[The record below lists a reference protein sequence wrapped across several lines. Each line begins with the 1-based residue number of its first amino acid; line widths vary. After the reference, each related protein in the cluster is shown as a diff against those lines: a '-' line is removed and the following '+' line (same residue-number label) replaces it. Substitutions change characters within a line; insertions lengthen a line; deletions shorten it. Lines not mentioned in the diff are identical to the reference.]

1 LQLSAGKEV
10 VRVAWM
16 RMMGADSV
24 DYHER
29 TVAGRGDD
37 PVTASGEYY
46 SSRGETPMSWG
57 GSGCGLL
64 GVAGEVDLADYRAVF
79 GIGGAHDPRTGRRL
93 VGCLRP
99 GLELVISPHKSV
111 AELGVI
117 GRAEDMHEIV
127 DAERDATLEYL
138 NRLVSGRGGRRG
150 RAQIRVATGGLIW
163 ATSRHAT
170 TRAGDPQVHDHVLIA
185 NAVFMYDARGG
196 WKGADTAF
204 LRDHLHAA
212 TAVGRMAAAA
222 KAVELGYGIVADPGP
237 SGRLG
242 GWAIAGIPAEVCEL
256 HSTRSAQITAAVGPG
271 ASYAARSVAARAT
284 RDRKAEVPVED
295 LLTRWQD
302 ELSAAGH
309 PPADLLAAVEAAGSS
324 YQLPVADL
332 EQLAGELL
340 GPDGRL
346 SSEKTFTRGDV
357 IIAAA
362 PHLHGLPV
370 SVLDQVVE
378 AVLANDDAVALPIVT
393 GSREPVWTARCVLAD
408 EERIATVA
416 EALTGDDGPKV
427 EEQAAADAVTCI
439 EERLGVPLTATQHEV
454 AIGLLTSGY
463 RLDLVKGVAGSGKTT
478 TLAAVREGFESAGHT
493 VLGTATSGQAARN
506 LGDGAGIE
514 SRTVAS
520 LAWRLEHNTLELS
533 DRHVLILDEGAMTS
547 DVDFARLLTA
557 VERSGA
563 KLIVVGDD
571 RQLGAIGPGGALTAL
586 AERHPEQ
593 LWALTD
599 NLRQNDPAEAVALRE
614 LRDGDIAAA
623 VAWYARNGRVHAVPD
638 RRRAVTRMIRTWAS
652 DIDAGREPI
661 LLAYRRDNVESLNN
675 VARDLWERSGRLTG
689 PELTAPGGRTYRSG
703 DQVITLAPGPKG
715 AWVTSQAARVTAVDP
730 EAQTLTAITP
740 DGRQLQMGAED
751 IGADRLAHGYAITAH
766 RAQGTTVEVAH
777 VLDDGGGRE
786 LAYVAMSRARNASHV
801 YTTAPDLAQAAQRL
815 TWSWDDERR
824 QQWATDQARAA
835 ERLAEL
841 RAEHRELLASIPPGV
856 TDQLAH
862 VHEQQAALETDLADL
877 RTGAG
882 RWANTPVRAS
892 YEHLQVARRVHE
904 ENLRRAQDPR
914 RGLLGRHRSRGHLK
928 TSAATLQVAERAWQR
943 TTEPHARLLEGE
955 RSRLAAQVGELEA
968 AQQARADFIK
978 AHPEVIDRVNQLRRA
993 IEAQQGSPHRPR
1005 PLVRNAP
1012 TPPPI
1017 IQRRSLASSYELPP
1031 TTAVPR
1037 GPEL

>member
-1 LQLSAGKEV
+1 
-10 VRVAWM
+10 
-16 RMMGADSV
+16 
-24 DYHER
+24 
-29 TVAGRGDD
+29 
-37 PVTASGEYY
+37 
-46 SSRGETPMSWG
+46 
-57 GSGCGLL
+57 
-64 GVAGEVDLADYRAVF
+64 
-79 GIGGAHDPRTGRRL
+79 
-93 VGCLRP
+93 
-99 GLELVISPHKSV
+99 
-111 AELGVI
+111 
-117 GRAEDMHEIV
+117 MHEIV

-138 NRLVSGRGGRRG
+138 DRLVAERGGRRG
-150 RAQIRVATGGLIW
+150 RAQTRVATGGLIW
-163 ATSRHAT
+163 AISRHAT

-185 NAVFMYDARGG
+185 NALFMRDARGG

-256 HSTRSAQITAAVGPG
+256 HSTRSAQITAAVGPD

-284 RDRKAEVPVED
+284 RDRKAEVRVED
-295 LLTRWQD
+295 LLTRWQE
-302 ELSAAGH
+302 ELTAAGH
-309 PPADLLAAVEAAGSS
+309 PPTDLLAAVDEAGSA
-324 YQLPVADL
+324 YQLPEVDL
-332 EQLAGELL
+332 EQLASELL

-378 AVLANDDAVALPIVT
+378 RVLANDDAVALPIVT
-393 GSREPVWTARCVLAD
+393 GSREQVWTARCVLAD

-416 EALTGDDGPKV
+416 ESLTGDVGPKV
-427 EEQAAADAVTCI
+427 EEQAALDAVTSL
-439 EERLGVPLTATQHEV
+439 EESLGVPLTATQHEV
-454 AIGLLTSGY
+454 AIGLMLSGH
-463 RLDLVKGVAGSGKTT
+463 RFDLVMGVAGSGKTT
-478 TLAAVREGFESAGHT
+478 TLAAVREGFESADYI

-506 LGDGAGIE
+506 LGEGAGIE

-520 LAWRLEHNTLELS
+520 LSWRLDHNTLELS
-533 DRHVLILDEGAMTS
+533 DRHVLILDEGAMTP
-547 DVDFARLLTA
+547 DVDLARLLTA

-563 KLIVVGDD
+563 KLIIVGDD

-623 VAWYARNGRVHAVPD
+623 IGWYTRNGRVHPVLD
-638 RRRAVTRMIRTWAS
+638 RRRAVTRMIRAWAS
-652 DIDAGREPI
+652 DIDAGRDPL
-661 LLAYRRDNVESLNN
+661 LLAYRRDNVEALNR

-689 PELTAPGGRTYRSG
+689 PELTAPGGRTYRAG
-703 DQVITLAPGPKG
+703 DEVITLAPGPKG
-715 AWVTSQAARVTAVDP
+715 AWVTSQAARVTTVDP
-730 EAQTLTAITP
+730 EAQILTAITP
-740 DGRQLQMGAED
+740 DGRQLQMGLDD
-751 IGADRLAHGYAITAH
+751 IGADRLAYGYAITAH

-801 YTTAPDLAQAAQRL
+801 YTTAPDIDQAAQRL

-835 ERLAEL
+835 QHLVEL
-841 RAEHRELLASIPPGV
+841 RAEHEELLASVPPDV
-856 TDQLAH
+856 TDQL
-862 VHEQQAALETDLADL
+862 VRVREQQAVLEKDLANL

-882 RWANTPVRAS
+882 RWADTPGRTS
-892 YEHLQVARRVHE
+892 YEDLQRARRAHE
-904 ENLRRAQDPR
+904 ENLRRVQDPHP
-914 RGLLGRHRSRGHLK
+914 GLLARHRSRGRLT
-928 TSAATLQVAERAWQR
+928 TSAAALQAAEHACQHAI
-943 TTEPHARLLEGE
+943 EPDTRLLESE
-955 RSRLAAQVGELEA
+955 RSRLSSDACELERV
-968 AQQARADFIK
+968 QEARAEFIK
-978 AHPEVIDRVNQLRRA
+978 THPELVDRIDLLRRT
-993 IEAQQGSPHRPR
+993 SPTRQ
-1005 PLVRNAP
+1005 P
-1012 TPPPI
+1012 TSPPPL
-1017 IQRRSLASSYELPP
+1017 RRERSNPTADHATAEPRTFLRVAAHAGGSHGSRALSPAPP
-1031 TTAVPR
+1031 
-1037 GPEL
+1037 

>member
-1 LQLSAGKEV
+1 M
-10 VRVAWM
+10 AWM

-24 DYHER
+24 DYHEH

-46 SSRGETPMSWG
+46 ASRGETPMSWG

-64 GVAGEVDLADYRAVF
+64 GLDGEVDLADYRAVF

-93 VGCLRP
+93 VGCRRP

-138 NRLVSGRGGRRG
+138 DRVVAERGGRRG
-150 RAQIRVATGGLIW
+150 RAQTRVATGGLIW

-170 TRAGDPQVHDHVLIA
+170 TRVGDPQVHDHVLIA
-185 NAVFMYDARGG
+185 NAVLMRDARGG

-222 KAVELGYGIVADPGP
+222 KAVELGYGVVADPGP

-256 HSTRSAQITAAVGPG
+256 HSTRSAQITAALGPD

-284 RDRKAEVPVED
+284 RDRKAEVRVED

-302 ELSAAGH
+302 ELTAAGH
-309 PPADLLAAVEAAGSS
+309 PPDDLVAAVEAAGSTF
-324 YQLPVADL
+324 QLPEVDL
-332 EQLAGELL
+332 EELAGELL

-346 SSEKTFTRGDV
+346 AQEKTFTRGDV
-357 IIAAA
+357 IIAAG

-370 SVLDQVVE
+370 SVLDQAVE
-378 AVLANDDAVALPIVT
+378 RVLANDDAVALPTVT
-393 GSREPVWTARCVLAD
+393 GSREQVWTARCVLAD
-408 EERIATVA
+408 EERIASLA
-416 EALTGDDGPKV
+416 EQLTGGDGPKV
-427 EEQAAADAVTCI
+427 EELAALDAVTRL
-439 EERLGVPLTATQHEV
+439 EERLGAPLTTTQQEV
-454 AIGLLTSGY
+454 ATGLLVSGH

-478 TLAAVREGFESAGHT
+478 TLAAVRDGFETAGYI

-506 LGDGAGIE
+506 LGEGAGID

-520 LAWRLEHNTLELS
+520 LAWRLDHNTLELS

-547 DVDFARLLTA
+547 DVDLARLLTA

-599 NLRQNDPAEAVALRE
+599 NLRQTDPAERVSLSQ

-623 VAWYARNGRVHAVPD
+623 VSWYARNGRVHPVPD
-638 RRRAVTRMIRTWAS
+638 RRRAVTRMIRAWAA
-652 DIDAGREPI
+652 DIDAGRDPL
-661 LLAYRRDNVESLNN
+661 LLAYRRDNVETLNRA
-675 VARDLWERSGRLTG
+675 ARELWERSGRLNG
-689 PELTAPGGRTYRSG
+689 PELAAPGGRIYRAG
-703 DQVITLAPGPKG
+703 DQVITLAPGPHG
-715 AWVTSQAARVTAVDP
+715 AWVTSQAAWVTAVDP

-740 DGRQLQMGAED
+740 DGRRLLMSADD
-751 IGADRLAHGYAITAH
+751 IGADRLGYGYAITAH

-786 LAYVAMSRARNASHV
+786 LAYVAMSRARKASHV
-801 YTTAPDLAQAAQRL
+801 YTTAPDITQAAQRL

-835 ERLAEL
+835 QRLVGL
-841 RAEHRELLASIPPGV
+841 RAEHQELIRSIPPDV
-856 TDQLAH
+856 TDQL
-862 VHEQQAALETDLADL
+862 VQVREQRAVLEKDLADL

-882 RWANTPVRAS
+882 RWANTPVRTR
-892 YEHLQVARRVHE
+892 YEDLQVASRAHE
-904 ENLRRAQDPR
+904 YNLRRVQDPH
-914 RGLLGRHRSRGHLK
+914 RGLLARYRSRGRL
-928 TSAATLQVAERAWQR
+928 TISAAALQAAESTWRNA
-943 TTEPHARLLEGE
+943 TEPHAQVLEGK
-955 RSRLAAQVGELEA
+955 RSQLSSEAWELER
-968 AQQARADFIK
+968 AQQARAEFIET
-978 AHPEVIDRVNQLRRA
+978 HPELIGRINQPRRA
-993 IEAQQGSPHRPR
+993 AHAQQASSHLHRGGRSASAR
-1005 PLVRNAP
+1005 PFSGQPRNAALAYES
-1012 TPPPI
+1012 PPLP
-1017 IQRRSLASSYELPP
+1017 AELS
-1031 TTAVPR
+1031 
-1037 GPEL
+1037 GPDL

>member
-1 LQLSAGKEV
+1 LQLSVGKEV

-24 DYHER
+24 EYHEH

-37 PVTASGEYY
+37 PVAASGHYY
-46 SSRGETPMSWG
+46 ASRGETPMSWG

-64 GVAGEVDLADYRAVF
+64 GLEGEVDLADYRAVF

-99 GLELVISPHKSV
+99 GLELVVSPHKSV

-127 DAERDATLEYL
+127 DAERDATLQYL
-138 NRLVSGRGGRRG
+138 DRLVAEWGGRRG
-150 RAQIRVATGGLIW
+150 RSQTRVATGGLIW

-185 NAVFMYDARGG
+185 NAVLMRDARGG

-256 HSTRSAQITAAVGPG
+256 HSTRSAQITAAVGPD

-284 RDRKAEVPVED
+284 RDRKAEVRVED
-295 LLTRWQD
+295 LLARWQE
-302 ELSAAGH
+302 ELTAAGH
-309 PPADLLAAVEAAGSS
+309 PPADLVAAIEAAGAA
-324 YQLPVADL
+324 YELPVVDL
-332 EQLAGELL
+332 EELAGELL
-340 GPDGRL
+340 GPGGRL
-346 SSEKTFTRGDV
+346 AEEKTFTRGDV
-357 IIAAA
+357 IIVAA

-370 SVLDQVVE
+370 SVLDQAVE
-378 AVLANDDAVALPIVT
+378 NVLAHNDAVGMPSVT
-393 GSREPVWTARCVLAD
+393 GSREQVWTARCVLAD
-408 EERIATVA
+408 EERIASLA

-427 EEQAAADAVTCI
+427 EDQTALDAVTRL
-439 EERLGVPLTATQHEV
+439 EECLGVPLTATQQEV
-454 AIGLLTSGY
+454 AIGLLVSGH
-463 RLDLVKGVAGSGKTT
+463 RLDLVTGVAGSGKTT
-478 TLAAVREGFESAGHT
+478 TLAAVREGFESAGYN

-506 LGDGAGIE
+506 LGEGSGIE

-520 LAWRLEHNTLELS
+520 LAWRLEHNTLDLS

-547 DVDFARLLTA
+547 DVDLARLLTA

-599 NLRQNDPAEAVALRE
+599 NLRQNDPAERGALCQ
-614 LRDGDIAAA
+614 LRDGDIATA
-623 VAWYARNGRVHAVPD
+623 VGWYARNGRVHPVPD
-638 RRRAVTRMIRTWAS
+638 RRRAVTSMIRAWAA
-652 DIDAGREPI
+652 DIDAGRDPL
-661 LLAYRRDNVESLNN
+661 LLAYRRDNVEALNR
-675 VARDLWERSGRLTG
+675 VARDLWGRSGRLTG
-689 PELTAPGGRTYRSG
+689 PKLTASGGRTYRSG
-703 DQVITLAPGPKG
+703 DRIVTLAPGPHG
-715 AWVTSQAARVTAVDP
+715 SWVTSQAARVTSVDT

-740 DGRQLQMGAED
+740 DGRQLHMGAED
-751 IGADRLAHGYAITAH
+751 IGADRLAYGYAITAH

-786 LAYVAMSRARNASHV
+786 LAYVAMSRARNASHI
-801 YTTAPDLAQAAQRL
+801 YTTAPDLDQAAQRL
-815 TWSWDDERR
+815 SWSWDDERR
-824 QQWATDQARAA
+824 QQWATDQAQAA
-835 ERLAEL
+835 QRLVGL
-841 RAEHRELLASIPPGV
+841 RAEHRELIRSI
-856 TDQLAH
+856 TDQLAR
-862 VHEQQAALETDLADL
+862 VKEQQAALEKDLADL

-882 RWANTPVRAS
+882 RWANTPVRPS
-892 YEHLQVARRVHE
+892 YENLQLARRAHE
-904 ENLRRAQDPR
+904 DNFRRVQDPH
-914 RGLLGRHRSRGHLK
+914 RGILARHRSREDIT
-928 TSAATLQVAERAWQR
+928 TSATALQAAERAWQR
-943 TTEPHARLLEGE
+943 TTEPHGRLLEGE
-955 RSRLAAQVGELEA
+955 RSRFAAQIGELEDA
-968 AQQARADFIK
+968 RQAKADFIK
-978 AHPEVIDRVNQLRRA
+978 THPELIDRINQLRRA
-993 IEAQQGSPHRPR
+993 IETQQGSPHRPR
-1005 PLVRNAP
+1005 PLARNTP

-1017 IQRRSLASSYELPP
+1017 MQRRRLGPSYELPP
-1031 TTAVPR
+1031 TPAVPTS
-1037 GPEL
+1037 PEL

>member
-1 LQLSAGKEV
+1 
-10 VRVAWM
+10 M
-16 RMMGADSV
+16 
-24 DYHER
+24 
-29 TVAGRGDD
+29 
-37 PVTASGEYY
+37 
-46 SSRGETPMSWG
+46 
-57 GSGCGLL
+57 
-64 GVAGEVDLADYRAVF
+64 
-79 GIGGAHDPRTGRRL
+79 
-93 VGCLRP
+93 
-99 GLELVISPHKSV
+99 
-111 AELGVI
+111 
-117 GRAEDMHEIV
+117 
-127 DAERDATLEYL
+127 
-138 NRLVSGRGGRRG
+138 GRRG
-150 RAQIRVATGGLIW
+150 RAQTRVATGGLIW

-185 NAVFMYDARGG
+185 NAVFMRDASGG

-256 HSTRSAQITAAVGPG
+256 HSTRSAQITAAVGPD

-284 RDRKAEVPVED
+284 RDRKAEVRVED
-295 LLTRWQD
+295 LLTRWQE
-302 ELSAAGH
+302 ELTAAGH
-309 PPADLLAAVEAAGSS
+309 PPADLLASVEAAGST
-324 YQLPVADL
+324 YELPEVDL

-346 SSEKTFTRGDV
+346 ASEKTFTRGDV

-362 PHLHGLPV
+362 PHLHGLPL

-378 AVLANDDAVALPIVT
+378 AVLANDDAVALPVVT
-393 GSREPVWTARCVLAD
+393 GSREQVWTARCVLAD

-416 EALTGDDGPKV
+416 ESLTGDDGPKV
-427 EEQAAADAVTCI
+427 EEQAAFDAVARL
-439 EERLGVPLTATQHEV
+439 EESLGVPLTATQHEV
-454 AIGLLTSGY
+454 AIGLLVSGH
-463 RLDLVKGVAGSGKTT
+463 RFDLVMGVAGSGKTT
-478 TLAAVREGFESAGHT
+478 TLAAVREGFESAGYT

-506 LGDGAGIE
+506 LGEGAGIE

-520 LAWRLEHNTLELS
+520 LSWRLDNSTLELS

-547 DVDFARLLTA
+547 DVDLARLLTA

-563 KLIVVGDD
+563 KLIIVGDD

-586 AERHPEQ
+586 AERHPDQ

-599 NLRQNDPAEAVALRE
+599 NLRQHDPAERVALSQ
-614 LRDGDIAAA
+614 LRDGDLAAA
-623 VAWYARNGRVHAVPD
+623 VVWYARNGRVHPVPD
-638 RRRAVTRMIRTWAS
+638 RRRAVTHMIRAWAR
-652 DIDAGREPI
+652 DIDAGRDPL
-661 LLAYRRDNVESLNN
+661 LLAYRRDNVEALNN

-689 PELTAPGGRTYRSG
+689 PELTAPGGRTYRAG

-740 DGRQLQMGAED
+740 DGRQLQMGLDD
-751 IGADRLAHGYAITAH
+751 IGADRLAYGYAITAH

-835 ERLAEL
+835 QRLAEL
-841 RAEHRELLASIPPGV
+841 RAEHRQLVASIPPDV
-856 TDQLAH
+856 TDQLAQSTR
-862 VHEQQAALETDLADL
+862 QQAVLEKDQADL
-877 RTGAG
+877 RTGVRAVG
-882 RWANTPVRAS
+882 ETPV
-892 YEHLQVARRVHE
+892 
-904 ENLRRAQDPR
+904 
-914 RGLLGRHRSRGHLK
+914 
-928 TSAATLQVAERAWQR
+928 
-943 TTEPHARLLEGE
+943 
-955 RSRLAAQVGELEA
+955 
-968 AQQARADFIK
+968 
-978 AHPEVIDRVNQLRRA
+978 
-993 IEAQQGSPHRPR
+993 
-1005 PLVRNAP
+1005 P
-1012 TPPPI
+1012 T
-1017 IQRRSLASSYELPP
+1017 
-1031 TTAVPR
+1031 
-1037 GPEL
+1037 